1 MNYKNTL
8 ALLPAAILAACG
20 GGDGQEVNEPR
31 TPGSVV
37 YSYPSD
43 GQGEVSPKADL
54 VLRFSHALSDED
66 VDGKIRVTAGD
77 EEVSFTTEGVDGGR
91 SLKISP
97 EGELEPGTD
106 YTIEFAEG
114 LNAEGNRIIETPN
127 AVGAEG
133 IQFSTRGAF
142 SGIAGLDNLGDT
154 FEVAEMI
161 PSPDGVFRPMNFS
174 TFRLRLTQPVH
185 PEWKERGG
193 VIEITDSNGD
203 TVPATVL
210 VKGRAVTIDPC
221 VPDDPTLCG
230 REDDILTPGETYT
243 VSIRNLPGLNGGIL
257 DEFSQEVT
265 PRDTSPTVVL
275 FQEVID
281 SGLNAG
287 SAEADARRSK
297 LNGQIINGVTLNSV
311 LQGIAGPSQQT
322 GGLFAELA
330 FAPEFEAD
338 EPLPLRVPKGSLLNS
353 SSLDVRINGQVPIID
368 PDTGEIQQTGN
379 IKVTMLS
386 DATGYMMPNP
396 YTDDQSAPRHVK
408 LFMDVSMNTEEEQP
422 NASLSQ
428 DLLGVELSGIAIVED
443 GTLTIDAIG
452 MVEPNLL
459 GQEFTDSTIAFRIE
473 AATDSTSQLDAAE
486 QRDDELQDTT
496 GPELV
501 SWMPGPED
509 AEPPTRQDMQ
519 RPGDPVVLN
528 FDEPLDPDS
537 VANGVTIDEDGTPLT
552 VADGTLNAKVDGTV
566 LVLNPEG
573 GLKHGV
579 DYAVNINGITDIAGN
594 AASVP
599 TLNFSLPDI
608 GEEGDVTQRS
618 PIALTTYPGYP
629 CYVDQT
635 DTPVDLN
642 AGTHGQCADAAED
655 GPLGEVLP
663 VTTLPKDRPIV
674 VVFSQSM
681 NLDSIRLNETFTVEK
696 VSADGTAQGEVS
708 GRLEKNNQRIR
719 FYPDEAW
726 EVGGFYRYTMSSSAG
741 GECTDGVS
749 DSIICGENGLA
760 LDTDLLVNT
769 DPDEGMGGPA
779 MEIYFRGVEATNT
792 VFTPLRNLPIRD
804 TNSNYEIDCDELG
817 GTDCLEPF
825 NHESDGNG
833 GFLPSANAAK
843 LAVVELNEDGGIE
856 SEKEANVL
864 GIPAGASV
872 GCSADESCPESKFI
886 YQTYGLNTEV
896 VGPELDEDGNQ
907 IGVRVLLYP
916 TMLPTTSAS
925 VFLDGL
931 GEQATGPQVLRM
943 TYSEPTEDNP
953 QGLVEGVI
961 VEGDDGRPTFM
972 TEADLTLDAPNLALP
987 DGGSVLSHNL
997 YSYPISLDLEGPI
1010 TFFDDGRMQIEQR
1023 NLNTP
1028 EIIVNVNVD
1037 LFLIDDITTCI
1048 ADLLACLDPNEDTSD
1063 SGAINIPLIIPEGG
1077 VYLNFLSNPIKEIPE
1092 EY

>member
-43 GQGEVSPKADL
+43 GQREVSPKADL
-54 VLRFSHALSDED
+54 VLRFSHAVSDD
-66 VDGKIRVTAGD
+66 DIASKIRVSAGD
-77 EEVSFTTEGVDGGR
+77 TTVPVTVEGVDDNR
-91 SLKISP
+91 SLRLSP
-97 EGELEPGTD
+97 EGELSPGTE
-106 YTIEFAEG
+106 YTIEFTEG
-114 LNAEGNRIIETPN
+114 LLAEDNRVIGTPN
-127 AVGAEG
+127 AVGDEG
-133 IQFSTRGAF
+133 IQFATRGAF
-142 SGIAGLDNLGDT
+142 SGIADLDNLSASFGVD
-154 FEVAEMI
+154 EMI
-161 PSPDGVFRPMNFS
+161 PSPNGVFRPMNFS

-185 PEWKERGG
+185 PEWQDRGG

-210 VKGRAVTIDPC
+210 VNGRSVTIDPC

-230 REDDILTPGETYT
+230 REDDVLTAGETYT
-243 VSIRNLPGLNGGIL
+243 VSIRNLPGLNGGTL
-257 DEFSQEVT
+257 ENFSQDVT

-287 SAEADARRSK
+287 TDPRRSK
-297 LNGQIINGVTLNSV
+297 LNGEIINGVTLNSV

-330 FAPEFEAD
+330 FAPAFEAD
-338 EPLPLRVPKGSLLNS
+338 EPLPLRVPKGSVLNS
-353 SSLDVRINGQVPIID
+353 SSLDVRINGLVPIID
-368 PDTGEIQQTGN
+368 PETGEIQQTGN

-386 DATGYMMPNP
+386 DATGYLMPNP

-408 LFMDVSMNTEEEQP
+408 LFMDVSMNTEAAQP

-428 DLLGVELSGIAIVED
+428 DLLGVELSGIALVED

-473 AATDSTSQLDAAE
+473 AATDATSQLDAAG
-486 QRDDELQDTT
+486 QRDGELQDVT
-496 GPELV
+496 GPQLV

-509 AEPPTRQDMQ
+509 AVPSTRQDMQ

-537 VANGVTIDEDGTPLT
+537 VDGGITLSSSDGDVAN
-552 VADGTLNAKVDGTV
+552 LNTKVDGTV

-579 DYAVNINGITDIAGN
+579 EYTVNVNGVTDIAGN
-594 AASVP
+594 PATVP
-599 TLNFSLPDI
+599 ALTFSLPEIERD
-608 GEEGDVTQRS
+608 GTSVTQRS

-629 CYVDQT
+629 CYVDQGG
-635 DTPVDLN
+635 TPIDLE
-642 AGTHGQCADAAED
+642 AGTHGQCADAAAD

-663 VTTLPKDRPIV
+663 VTTLPEDRPIV

-681 NLDSIRLNETFTVEK
+681 DLDSIRLNDTFTVEK
-696 VSADGTAQGEVS
+696 VDADGGNPSAVS

-719 FYPDEAW
+719 FYPDESW
-726 EVGGFYRYTMSSSAG
+726 EVDGFYRYTMSS
-741 GECTDGVS
+741 DGNGAC
-749 DSIICGENGLA
+749 DQHICGENGLA
-760 LDTDLLVNT
+760 LKTDLLV
-769 DPDEGMGGPA
+769 DPESVGGPE
-779 MEIYFRGVEATNT
+779 MEIYFRGIEASKT

-804 TNSNYEIDCDELG
+804 TNSNYVIECDEPG

-833 GFLPSANAAK
+833 GFLPSANAAQ
-843 LAVVELNEDGGIE
+843 LAVREEGAELVGVEGLIQ
-856 SEKEANVL
+856 AQ
-864 GIPAGASV
+864 V
-872 GCSADESCPESKFI
+872 GCEPNESCPENKFI
-886 YQTYGLNTEV
+886 YQTYGLNTEIIGRGV
-896 VGPELDEDGNQ
+896 DDEGNE
-907 IGVRVLLYP
+907 GVRVLLYP
-916 TMLPTTSAS
+916 TMLATTSAS
-925 VFLDGL
+925 VFLSGL
-931 GEQATGPQVLRM
+931 GEQETGPQILRM
-943 TYSEPTEDNP
+943 TYGEPDPEEGNP
-953 QGLVEGVI
+953 LGLVEGII
-961 VEGDDGRPTFM
+961 VEGEDGRPTFK
-972 TEADLTLDAPNLALP
+972 TTADLTLDAPNLGLP
-987 DGGSVLSHNL
+987 DGGALLEHNL
-997 YSYPISLDLEGPI
+997 YSYDIKLQLEGPI
-1010 TFFDDGRMQIEQR
+1010 VFFDDGRMQVEQR
-1023 NLNTP
+1023 NTNSP
-1028 EIIVNVNVD
+1028 EINVIVSGNNPVVDGGVNLVSCLGD
-1037 LFLIDDITTCI
+1037 VLGLLGGDP
-1048 ADLLACLDPNEDTSD
+1048 DLLNCGALVGENDLA
-1063 SGAINIPLIIPEGG
+1063 SGAVYIPLEIPAGG